1 MGDMKRNLSTRAPK
15 KEKGVVLFM
24 SLVMLLIITVL
35 GLSSVQTTSLQERM
49 ARNSRDSNLA
59 FQSAEAAI
67 KAAESIVNAYVVEDS
82 FDSLVGSES
91 GLFFETG
98 YNSTQNWVGFD
109 WESGNYYSAAAIE
122 GTAAVPKYIVEVVKT
137 VVAYDDTLNLNN
149 IGQDTGSGRT
159 HIYRITAYGTGGTS
173 NAHVMIQSTFGKR
186 L

>member
-1 MGDMKRNLSTRAPK
+1 MKRNIQLKAPK
-15 KEKGVVLFM
+15 REKGVVLFM

-67 KAAESIVNAYVVEDS
+67 KAAEAIVNDYVVEES
-82 FDSLVGSES
+82 FDGLVDDNA
-91 GLFFETG
+91 GLFYENG
-98 YNSTQNWVGFD
+98 YDSTQNWVGFD
-109 WESGNYYSAAAIE
+109 WVNGEFYTAAPIE
-122 GTAAVPKYIVEVVKT
+122 GTAADPKYIVEVVKT

-173 NAHVMIQSTFGKR
+173 TAHVMIQSTFGKR

>member
-1 MGDMKRNLSTRAPK
+1 MKRNIRLKTPIR
-15 KEKGVVLFM
+15 EKGVVLFM

-49 ARNSRDSNLA
+49 ARNSRDANLA

-67 KAAESIVNAYVVEDS
+67 KAAEAIVSNYVVGET
-82 FDSLVGSES
+82 FDGLVLSEV
-91 GLFFETG
+91 GLFFEND
-98 YNSTQNWVGFD
+98 YNSIQNWVGFD
-109 WESGNYYSAAAIE
+109 WENGDFYTADALE
-122 GTAAVPKYIVEVVKT
+122 GTAALPKYIVEVVKT

-159 HIYRITAYGTGGTS
+159 HMYRITAYGTGGTS
-173 NAHVMIQSTFGKR
+173 TAHVMIQSTFGRR